1 MGPCLGT
8 YTQVPKTLTLMGK
21 TLGSSGPYPV
31 FCHHTS
37 GWCPGGTNPRGE
49 MVLQDIQCIIVGYMT
64 LQNKR
69 HVIWNHVGP
78 VVAVDV
84 AVPFVCIGA

>member
-1 MGPCLGT
+1 MGPCLRP
-8 YTQVPKTLTLMGK
+8 YTQDPKTLTLMGK

-49 MVLQDIQCIIVGYMT
+49 MVLQDIQSSLVGYMT
-64 LQNKR
+64 RQIKL
-69 HVIWNHVGP
+69 HVILNHVGP
-78 VVAVDV
+78 VVAVGM
-84 AVPFVCIGA
+84 AVPFVCIGV